1 MPYKQG
7 QFARRLFTVEI
18 TINAPQRE
26 PKIDEPGILDMLLQ
40 PIPYKK
46 LFQNQGNNQQQEET
60 VVFPAYES
68 EKTPEYQSNHQSDQ
82 QIRKGFA
89 EAGKVIF

>member
-1 MPYKQG
+1 
-7 QFARRLFTVEI
+7 
-18 TINAPQRE
+18 
-26 PKIDEPGILDMLLQ
+26 MLLQ

-82 QIRKGFA
+82 QIRKGFT